1 MTSPSCIDEDR
12 LRAVGNRLMSPISAA
27 RVHPL
32 PPQQTSSH
40 RRPSQAAISVRC
52 YDTHMTI
59 PVSALQRNA
68 SEVIR
73 RVAGSGISEEITDRG
88 RVVAILSPPVRA
100 DGIERLRKMGMTR
113 PPDPDALRQA
123 LEQVD
128 SLPALALSEA
138 LAEQRDRDR

>member
-1 MTSPSCIDEDR
+1 
-12 LRAVGNRLMSPISAA
+12 
-27 RVHPL
+27 
-32 PPQQTSSH
+32 
-40 RRPSQAAISVRC
+40 
-52 YDTHMTI
+52 MTI

-68 SEVIR
+68 AEVIR